1 MTIELKTGK
10 KGELHISSEDDRLLH
25 CRSFGTGTYVLSGC
39 TVTMTSVNKAHI
51 AEGELMVQGGYVRI
65 TGGGEDVA
73 ISNGVA
79 GQKRNTIIALEYTR
93 DSNGIEAMSFV
104 SVDGASTT
112 ETPSDPTVT
121 TNNINTGASSSSW
134 KFARIQLD
142 GLTVGTPQILFTT
155 KTAALL
161 DQISSLSSQVTSL
174 QDSVDQIKVE
184 QRGTSGIW
192 EYAKYSNGIAE
203 CWGIDYT
210 GSFNI
215 NTLWG
220 NGFYISDNIAARNY
234 PFTFKSAPRE
244 FAQITLVNPANHNT
258 VYTGIKSLQA
268 VNSTSKTCAYQMLR
282 SGSGTGFA
290 AKIEYYVRGEWK

>member
-39 TVTMTSVNKAHI
+39 TVTMTSANKAHI

-121 TNNINTGASSSSW
+121 TNNINTGASSSAW
-134 KFARIQLD
+134 KFARIQLN
-142 GLTVGTPQILFTT
+142 GLTVGTPQVLFTT

-174 QDSVDQIKVE
+174 QDSVTW
-184 QRGTSGIW
+184 GTSGEWI
-192 EYAKYSNGIAE
+192 YKKYSNGYCELWCTHTYSLTRTGNYWLPDIDLPFPLYKKSGNVAEYQARVAGCDYNIGRLYASSNRTETTVNKVEIASE
-203 CWGIDYT
+203 
-210 GSFNI
+210 NV
-215 NTLWG
+215 
-220 NGFYISDNIAARNY
+220 
-234 PFTFKSAPRE
+234 KSA
-244 FAQITLVNPANHNT
+244 
-258 VYTGIKSLQA
+258 GD
-268 VNSTSKTCAYQMLR
+268 
-282 SGSGTGFA
+282 
-290 AKIEYYVRGEWK
+290 YVALIYVFGRWK

>member
-39 TVTMTSVNKAHI
+39 TVTMTSANKAHI

-121 TNNINTGASSSSW
+121 TNNINTGASSSAW
-134 KFARIQLD
+134 KFARIQLN
-142 GLTVGTPQILFTT
+142 GLTVGTPQVLFTT

-174 QDSVDQIKVE
+174 QDSVSQEVVDGWQVLKIGNLAICRK
-184 QRGTSGIW
+184 
-192 EYAKYSNGIAE
+192 AKQ
-203 CWGIDYT
+203 YT
-210 GSFNI
+210 GLTPSRESGFANNSLSYGKVTI
-215 NTLWG
+215 TETLPYPLKDTATSVALAERD
-220 NGFYISDNIAARNY
+220 GFIA
-234 PFTFKSAPRE
+234 
-244 FAQITLVNPANHNT
+244 
-258 VYTGIKSLQA
+258 
-268 VNSTSKTCAYQMLR
+268 
-282 SGSGTGFA
+282 GSGNLDSGQKTNVITNIFLANNTASSIWLNWIVYGTIA
-290 AKIEYYVRGEWK
+290 

>member
-39 TVTMTSVNKAHI
+39 AVTMTSANKAHI

-104 SVDGASTT
+104 AVDGTSTT
-112 ETPSDPTVT
+112 GTPSDPTVT

-142 GLTVGTPQILFTT
+142 GLTVGTPQILFTI

-174 QDSVDQIKVE
+174 QDSVSPTTVNGWTVLKFGSLVMCWITV
-184 QRGTSGIW
+184 SGKLSTW
-192 EYAKYSNGIAE
+192 GAWGSWYQSNNLAKA
-203 CWGIDYT
+203 T
-210 GSFNI
+210 
-215 NTLWG
+215 
-220 NGFYISDNIAARNY
+220 Y
-234 PFTFKSAPRE
+234 PYTFKSAPKE
-244 FAQITLVNPANHNT
+244 FISLNNNGLDITLNV
-258 VYTGIKSLQA
+258 TGS
-268 VNSTSKTCAYQMLR
+268 NSTTETAQCTAVRPTSA
-282 SGSGTGFA
+282 GTFDYHLSFFV
-290 AKIEYYVRGEWK
+290 IGEV